1 MQLLEDFTGKC
12 RGIQYDYSLYCTDEE
27 FILESY
33 LDDEV
38 KDRVTW
44 YKNSTNYKL
53 ILSMIEEIKTR

>member
-12 RGIQYDYSLYCTDEE
+12 RGVHYDYSLYCTDSE

-33 LDDEV
+33 LGNEV
-38 KDRVTW
+38 VDRVTW
-44 YKNSTNYKL
+44 YKNQSNYKL

>member
-12 RGIQYDYSLYCTDEE
+12 RGIQYDYSLYCTDGE

-33 LDDEV
+33 LDGEV
-38 KDRVTW
+38 EDRVTW
-44 YKNSTNYKL
+44 YKNQSNYKL

>member
-12 RGIQYDYSLYCTDEE
+12 RGIQYDYSLYCTDGE

-53 ILSMIEEIKTR
+53 ILAMIEEIKTR

>member
-12 RGIQYDYSLYCTDEE
+12 RGVQYDYSLYWTDSE

-33 LDDEV
+33 LDNEV
-38 KDRVTW
+38 VDRVTW
-44 YKNSTNYKL
+44 YKNQSNYKL

>member
-12 RGIQYDYSLYCTDEE
+12 RNVQYDYSLYCTDSE

-33 LDDEV
+33 LEDEV
-38 KDRVTW
+38 MDRVTW

-53 ILSMIEEIKTR
+53 ILSLIETIKTR

>member
-12 RGIQYDYSLYCTDEE
+12 RGVQYDYSLYCTDGE

-33 LDDEV
+33 LNYV
-38 KDRVTW
+38 VQDRVTW
-44 YKNSTNYKL
+44 SKNQSNYKL

>member
-12 RGIQYDYSLYCTDEE
+12 RNVQYDYSLYCTDSE

-33 LDDEV
+33 LNGEV

-53 ILSMIEEIKTR
+53 ILSLIETIKTR